1 MLYFFFLNLYFY
13 FGFRSANVKILNANR
28 PRFEELKEREDD
40 LSPEEKKEIET
51 LRAKLNHI
59 WGGIV
64 LTEVY
69 LFN

>member
-1 MLYFFFLNLYFY
+1 M
-13 FGFRSANVKILNANR
+13 KILNANR

-40 LSPEEKKEIET
+40 LTPEEKKEIET